1 MTRYAWSRAAVD
13 VTHELAGVGGNESDA
28 VGSDVEENALHDDAV
43 FVGADGKHGIVETGN
58 HLLGG
63 DGEAHGLAG
72 CLRCELGVLVG
83 GSTHEAVMAAEVREL
98 HFETVVVNVDA
109 NALFGNLFEEF
120 DQTACTEA
128 YAALASCVLDGEA
141 CRESVLLVAAGDC
154 QLIAAESDEEI
165 IEDSE
170 GIP

>member
-1 MTRYAWSRAAVD
+1 MATEKLTGSPD
-13 VTHELAGVGGNESDA
+13 VSGG
-28 VGSDVEENALHDDAV
+28 
-43 FVGADGKHGIVETGN
+43 
-58 HLLGG
+58 
-63 DGEAHGLAG
+63 
-72 CLRCELGVLVG
+72 ELGVLVG

-120 DQTACTEA
+120 DRTACTEA

-170 GIP
+170 AFLEFMTLLTAEVAL